1 MKPYEYIAHFLPQE
15 EANRLYD
22 FMLTLP
28 WADHCPFVKCVCFG
42 PQMKPVPRIG
52 PGVNTNTQK
61 PPYPQILVDL
71 KEKIQKRYNCRFN
84 SLECHLHQNELAK
97 VNPHFERHPGHIA
110 MVSVGQPR
118 RFTVESVQENTRETL
133 ILAPGSL
140 LTFFGRIKHSM
151 PTERHACT
159 LRISLIFRYV
169 PKWLEKNG
177 RKRTPKQGKV
187 DLAEYGAAQPF
198 LKIREARIGQS
209 PLFEGA
215 MKTYEVGRGMES
227 IVIHFRRR

>member
-1 MKPYEYIAHFLPQE
+1 
-15 EANRLYD
+15 
-22 FMLTLP
+22 
-28 WADHCPFVKCVCFG
+28 VKRVSFG
-42 PQMKPVPRIG
+42 PQMKPVPRVAQSG
-52 PGVNTNTQK
+52 NTNMQK
-61 PPYPQILVDL
+61 PPYPQILIDL
-71 KEKIQKRYNCRFN
+71 KQKIQTRYNCRFN
-84 SLECHLHQNELAK
+84 SAECHLHQNELAK
-97 VNPHFERHPGHIA
+97 VDPHFERPPGHITV
-110 MVSVGQPR
+110 VSVGQPR
-118 RFTVESVQENTRETL
+118 RFTVESVQENTRESF

-177 RKRTPKQGKV
+177 KNRTPKQEKA
-187 DLAEYGAAQPF
+187 DLAQYEAAQPF
-198 LKIREARIGQS
+198 LKIREVRIGPS

>member
-1 MKPYEYIAHFLPQE
+1 LKN
-15 EANRLYD
+15 EAEDLYA

-28 WADHCPFVKCVCFG
+28 WADYCPFVKRVSFG
-42 PQMKPVPRIG
+42 PQMKPVPRAG
-52 PGVNTNTQK
+52 QSANTNTQK
-61 PPYPQILVDL
+61 PPYPKILVDL

-97 VNPHFERHPGHIA
+97 VNPHFERQPGHIA

-118 RFTVESVQENTRETL
+118 RFTVESVQENTWETFT
-133 ILAPGSL
+133 LAPGSL

-151 PTERHACT
+151 PTERQACT

-187 DLAEYGAAQPF
+187 DLAEYEAAQPF
-198 LKIREARIGQS
+198 LKIREARIGQF

-215 MKTYEVGRGMES
+215 MKTYEVRRGVES
-227 IVIHFRRR
+227 IVSHFPRR